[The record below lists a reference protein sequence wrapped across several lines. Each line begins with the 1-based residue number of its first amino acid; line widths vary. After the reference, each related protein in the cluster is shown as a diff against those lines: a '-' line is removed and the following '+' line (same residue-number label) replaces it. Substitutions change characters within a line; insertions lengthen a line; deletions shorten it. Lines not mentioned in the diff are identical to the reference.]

1 MAAKKDTFEFPEG
14 VDPAQYL
21 EKLKAMA
28 NDGLSKAKENYEQ
41 AQIVF
46 EEAKKEAEANLSTAQ
61 GHSSK
66 ISLATID
73 AMRSNTE
80 ATLTHMEKLS
90 GVKSISE
97 FMELQTSFLS
107 SQTQMA
113 MDNAKSMQALYQDA
127 VNDAGAPAKKA
138 AEKAMG
144 AFKPK

>member
-1 MAAKKDTFEFPEG
+1 MPAKKDTFEFPEG

-46 EEAKKEAEANLSTAQ
+46 EEAKKEAEENLSTAQ

-138 AEKAMG
+138 ADKAMG